1 MPANRRAALQHFTLE
16 RGVIISVSMLDHLG
30 KRVEFL
36 RACAYLNNIRTDG
49 MFLISF
55 GGVPGGCKQSQGP
68 PLRSLC
74 SASVGMTG
82 LGSSNL

>member
-1 MPANRRAALQHFTLE
+1 MPANRRAALQRFTLE

-49 MFLISF
+49 MFLISLA
-55 GGVPGGCKQSQGP
+55 GCLEDASNHKVLRFARCA
-68 PLRSLC
+68 PLRLI
-74 SASVGMTG
+74 A
-82 LGSSNL
+82 